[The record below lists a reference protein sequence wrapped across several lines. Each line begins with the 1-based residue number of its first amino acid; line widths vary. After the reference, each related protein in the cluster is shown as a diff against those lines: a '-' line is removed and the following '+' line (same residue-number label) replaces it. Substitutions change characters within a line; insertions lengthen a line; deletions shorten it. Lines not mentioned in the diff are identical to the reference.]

1 MMLEIT
7 QYTTSPAWNVQANT
21 TTMIGMNCITRF
33 IVAAWPVAVLDAIIR
48 AWISWNAPASNAS
61 TEI

>member
-7 QYTTSPAWNVQANT
+7 QYSTSPDWNVQANT

-33 IVAAWPVAVLDAIIR
+33 MVAACPVAVLDAIIR
-48 AWISWNAPASNAS
+48 ACASWKAPASSAS
-61 TEI
+61 TEM